1 MTKNFFYYLL
11 AFNLAA
17 GFLLVQVE
25 IQRRAAS
32 AWMVNKEGMNFGDF
46 LVQESIG
53 LLWLIPGVI
62 AILILTRWFHGRPVF
77 TDRGEER
84 NMTRHDSRNP
94 A

>member
-1 MTKNFFYYLL
+1 MTENFFYYLL

-32 AWMVNKEGMNFGDF
+32 AWMVEQGRDELRG
-46 LVQESIG
+46 LIQESIG

-84 NMTRHDSRNP
+84 NMTRHDPRNR